1 MEDESTDVNGL
12 TIEEKLERAAAASS
26 TKATVVESDTE
37 EAVHEGSDNKIPYKR
52 FSEVNSALKEA
63 RASEAEARQALLASQ
78 DKLVRMAELLEAKED
93 DVRTL
98 NEIKSYVN
106 DPIMKDHVL
115 AIDAK
120 LRGIELDVKTGETTP
135 EDGLAQ
141 AKALI
146 EKTREEVLD
155 TRADIQADALIQKA
169 DSIADRLLASLP
181 KEYNEQDRA
190 IISDLFTEK
199 VDWDAAVAKPD
210 QLSSILTK
218 GFQDT
223 IDRYGVPRGAM
234 FSTEEVQE
242 ILPDP
247 ADAPMTPEQE
257 LQAILNMDWGKT
269 TEVETKSGTK
279 KVAELSDEAFSDAM
293 AQIIRRAN
301 GR

>member
-1 MEDESTDVNGL
+1 MEDESTDVKDGL
-12 TIEEKLERAAAASS
+12 TVEEKLERAAVASS
-26 TKATVVESDTE
+26 TKAAVVESDTD
-37 EAVHEGSDNKIPYKR
+37 EAVSEGSDNKIPYKR
-52 FSEVNSALKEA
+52 FTEVNSALKEA

-106 DPIMKDHVL
+106 DPSMKDHVM

-169 DSIADRLLASLP
+169 DSIAERLLASLP
-181 KEYNEQDRA
+181 KEYNEQDRS
-190 IISDLFTEK
+190 IISDLFAEK
-199 VDWDAAVAKPD
+199 VNWDDAVANPA

-247 ADAPMTPEQE
+247 ADAEMTPEQE
-257 LQAILNMDWGKT
+257 LEAILGMEWGKT
-269 TEVETKSGTK
+269 TEVETKGGTK
-279 KVAELSDEAFSDAM
+279 HVAELSDEAFIDAM
-293 AQIIRRAN
+293 AHTDQ
-301 GR
+301 